1 MESPAGAAG
10 WGNVQDLR
18 LCGVVRQSFSVLCS
32 RAKLFAA
39 IAFTLTLPLCFIIL
53 AHYLAIDPLISRI
66 HRYEDRAEVDSS
78 IRGRI
83 TADRIRLGL
92 LLAAYVLLVLV
103 FALLSTAATV
113 YSVACIYTK
122 RPLTFRKVLSVLP
135 KVWRRLLIT
144 FLWAFVFVFFLVG
157 TFLSIVLFVY
167 LVFYPLNR
175 IVSEVL
181 WWLVSFVFAA
191 ALFHFTCIF
200 NLASVISVLEDS
212 NGIRALKKSN
222 FLIKGKRFVAYG
234 LYALYL
240 IFTSAVVV
248 GFDFASINLSSAA
261 LEVLIAIVFAVLL
274 AFVDQLG
281 IVVFTILY
289 FTCKA
294 YHHEGIDML
303 ALSEHLG
310 AYAGEYVNL
319 RASVQMENM
328 QHA

>member
-1 MESPAGAAG
+1 M
-10 WGNVQDLR
+10 L
-18 LCGVVRQSFSVLCS
+18 RQSISVLCT

-39 IAFTLTLPLCFIIL
+39 IACTLTLPLCFIVL
-53 AHYLAIDPLISRI
+53 AHYLAIDPLVSRI
-66 HRYEDRAEVDSS
+66 KRYQDMADTDSS
-78 IRGRI
+78 LRSRI

-92 LLAAYVLLVLV
+92 LLAAYVLLVLA

-122 RPLTFRKVLSVLP
+122 RPLTFRKVLCVLP

-144 FLWAFVFVFFLVG
+144 FLWAFVFVFFLLG
-157 TFLSIVLFVY
+157 AFLAVVLFVF

-175 IVSEVL
+175 IVAEVL
-181 WWLVSFVFAA
+181 WWLVSFLFAA
-191 ALFHFTCIF
+191 ILFHFTCIF
-200 NLASVISVLEDS
+200 NIASVVSVLEDS

-222 FLIKGKRFVAYG
+222 MLVKGKRVVAYC
-234 LYALYL
+234 LYAYFL

-248 GFDFASINLSSAA
+248 GFDFASISLSSVA
-261 LEVLIAIVFAVLL
+261 LKVLIAIVFAVLL
-274 AFVDQLG
+274 GFVDQLG
-281 IVVFTILY
+281 IVLFTILY

-294 YHHEGIDML
+294 YHHESIDML

-319 RASVQMENM
+319 RASVQMEGM
-328 QHA
+328 QRV